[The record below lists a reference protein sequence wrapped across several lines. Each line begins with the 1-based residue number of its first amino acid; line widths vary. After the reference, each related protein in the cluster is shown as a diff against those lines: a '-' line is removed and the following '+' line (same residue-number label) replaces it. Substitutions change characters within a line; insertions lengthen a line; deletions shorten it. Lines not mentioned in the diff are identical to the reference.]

1 MKTLDACGM
10 SCPEPLLMLK
20 NALETEK
27 EVALLLDDRNAI
39 DNCSYYAK
47 RRGYNVNVSADGGRY
62 TLHIAQAK

>member
-27 EVALLLDDRNAI
+27 EVTLLLDDRNAL

-47 RRGYNVNVSADGGRY
+47 RRGYTVNVAADGGRY
-62 TLHIAQAK
+62 TLHIAEVK